1 MAKATI
7 FSPEQANVG
16 LFCDVFPPVMD
27 GVSVCMQNYAYW
39 MQKKVGGVCVVTP
52 NVSGADYSVHDYKV
66 YDYFSV
72 PVPMRRPYVT
82 GIAEIDPTFLA
93 KIATTRFKILHAH
106 CPFASG
112 MAAMRIGR
120 IQKIPVVATF
130 HSKYRD
136 DFARVLPKLAVD
148 MVIDQIIEF
157 YERADLVWVPQESVV
172 DVIREYGYTGHVE
185 VMDNGSDLVADYP
198 EKYFVDARRR
208 LGIAPEEFVLLFVG
222 QHIWEKNPRLII
234 EALARIPDV
243 PFRMF
248 FVGTGYAADE
258 MKALVSEKGLDG
270 KVTFVGSVT
279 DRAVITD
286 YYAASDLFLFPSLY
300 DNAPLV
306 VREAAALHTPA
317 VMAEGA
323 TAATIL
329 KDGENGF
336 LVENDPDKMAELLRR
351 LIHDPERVHRVGV
364 QASKSIVRSWEDCVE
379 EVLDRYNA
387 LLRSRGLPLIE
398 RPASRGN

>member
-1 MAKATI
+1 MDRPTI
-7 FSPEQANVG
+7 FSPQKANVG

-27 GVSVCMQNYAYW
+27 GVSVCMQNYARW
-39 MQKKVGGVCVVTP
+39 MQQKVGGVCVVTP
-52 NVSGADYSVHDYKV
+52 NVPGTDYSQLDYQV
-66 YDYFSV
+66 FDYFSI
-72 PVPMRRPYVT
+72 PVPLRHPYVT

-112 MAAMRIGR
+112 MAAMRIAR
-120 IQKIPVVATF
+120 LQKVPLIATF

-136 DFARVLPKLAVD
+136 DFARVMPKLAVD
-148 MVIDQIIEF
+148 MVIDQIIDF

-172 DVIREYGYTGHVE
+172 DVIREYGFKGHVE

-198 EKYFVDARRR
+198 ESYFVEARRR
-208 LGIAPEEFVLLFVG
+208 LGIAPEEFVMLFVG

-234 EALARIPDV
+234 ESLARIPDI
-243 PFRMF
+243 PFRMY
-248 FVGTGYAADE
+248 FVGVGYAAE
-258 MKALVSEKGLDG
+258 GMRELVSERGLDG
-270 KVTFVGSVT
+270 KVTFVGSIT
-279 DRAVITD
+279 DRSKLTD

-306 VREAAALHTPA
+306 VREAAALHSPS
-317 VMAEGA
+317 VMARDA
-323 TAATIL
+323 TASTIL
-329 KDGENGF
+329 RDGENGF
-336 LVENDPDKMAELLRR
+336 LVENDPEKMAALLRE
-351 LIHDPERVHRVGV
+351 LIHDPARVHRVGL

-398 RPASRGN
+398 RPA